1 MLNKGFPECLP
12 PSYTRRPRALDSP
25 QQVSYFY
32 RVNLSHIEWDRITY
46 NMIRLTL
53 DQKPYL
59 PTQAPKFA
67 DLIYSALH
75 TLYSKLNMTPQC
87 WKQTTSS
94 PWSLR
99 VQLQSQK
106 KKKWKAAPKLINRN
120 ADVVADI
127 YDKTFCFVLSLF
139 FINLL

>member
-1 MLNKGFPECLP
+1 MLNKGFPERLP

-25 QQVSYFY
+25 QRVSYFY

-46 NMIRLTL
+46 DMIRLTL

-75 TLYSKLNMTPQC
+75 TLYSTLNMTPRC
-87 WKQTTSS
+87 WKQTASS

-106 KKKWKAAPKLINRN
+106 KKWKAAPKLTNRN

>member
-1 MLNKGFPECLP
+1 MLSKGFPERLP

-25 QQVSYFY
+25 QRVSYSY

-46 NMIRLTL
+46 DMIRLTL

-75 TLYSKLNMTPQC
+75 TLYSTLNMTPRC
-87 WKQTTSS
+87 WKQTASS

-106 KKKWKAAPKLINRN
+106 KKMESCPKT
-120 ADVVADI
+120 DQ
-127 YDKTFCFVLSLF
+127 
-139 FINLL
+139 